1 MSSMTNTPTSRNFGP
16 APLRLRLI
24 AAAALVCLLAHGAS
38 AQDNDDDGVL
48 PVSGG
53 ASSGSEPDT
62 SSGNGGSGHQAVSA
76 SDAVLVAGDVLDETD
91 PTAARI
97 EFATTPGT
105 TELISGAPAEVAAFV
120 ADPPG
125 IAGSAGEAGPSLQGS
140 GLVYLHEGIQARFVA
155 AVFAQ
160 QSVAL
165 LVLDQD
171 GDSLKD
177 ELAGSTQP
185 ELVIPLGAAAPIDLQ
200 KLAAITA
207 KYADELPGYHATVVH
222 VSAYAGELR
231 VAGVRAHTDGGPLE
245 VIAK

>member
-1 MSSMTNTPTSRNFGP
+1 MTNTLTSRISGP
-16 APLRLRLI
+16 APLCLRLV
-24 AAAALVCLLAHGAS
+24 ASAALVCLLAHGAS

-53 ASSGSEPDT
+53 ASSGSEPET
-62 SSGNGGSGHQAVSA
+62 GGNGNNGNQAVSA
-76 SDAVLVAGDVLDETD
+76 ADAVLVAGDLLDQLD

-97 EFATTPGT
+97 EFETTPDT
-105 TELISGAPAEVAAFV
+105 TELITGAPAEVATFV

-125 IAGSAGEAGPSLQGS
+125 IAGSAGQVGPSLQGS
-140 GLVYLHEGIQARFVA
+140 GLLYLHEGIKARFVA

-171 GDSLKD
+171 GDSLKA
-177 ELAGSTQP
+177 ELAGDTQP
-185 ELVIPLGAAAPIDLQ
+185 ELVIPLGAATPIDLE

-207 KYADELPGYHATVVH
+207 KYGEVLPGYHATVVF

-231 VAGVRAHTDGGPLE
+231 VSGVRAHTDGGPLE
-245 VIAK
+245 VVAR